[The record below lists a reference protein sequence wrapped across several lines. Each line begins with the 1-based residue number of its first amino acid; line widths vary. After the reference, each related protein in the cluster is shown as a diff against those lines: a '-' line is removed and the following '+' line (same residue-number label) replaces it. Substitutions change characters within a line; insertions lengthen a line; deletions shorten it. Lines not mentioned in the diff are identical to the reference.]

1 MIIVVEA
8 LSNLSLLVDLSDMY
22 IRYNMSLYTY

>member
-22 IRYNMSLYTY
+22 IRYNMLLYTY